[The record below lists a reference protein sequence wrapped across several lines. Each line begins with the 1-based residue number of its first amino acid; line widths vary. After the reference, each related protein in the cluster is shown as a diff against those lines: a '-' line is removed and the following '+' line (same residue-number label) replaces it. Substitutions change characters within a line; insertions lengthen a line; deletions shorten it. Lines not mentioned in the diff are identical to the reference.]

1 MSGDCAAIKPQE
13 TKKEKTT
20 MKLKIKIEIDN
31 AALGREPERETARIL
46 AVLAGDIAA
55 RYSLNDIGDKE
66 TLMDINGNKV
76 GEAKVTR

>member
-1 MSGDCAAIKPQE
+1 M
-13 TKKEKTT
+13 
-20 MKLKIKIEIDN
+20 DN

-55 RYSLNDIGDKE
+55 RYALSDIGDKE
-66 TLMDINGNKV
+66 TLVDINGNSV